1 MGRLIELPNGATVQQ
16 HVRRRDEFWFAVY
29 ATRRA
34 FFVAALLA
42 FITGCATTREPYT
55 GAKFGKINLTV
66 TQAMEQR
73 MASTRFNAFAL
84 SRTLKDR
91 LRAEGIYQEG
101 AAATLNV
108 VVDSA
113 RLRSAFNAN
122 ALGMLSGSDVIGAK
136 VTTTV
141 PVHDRSEFPVVARIL
156 TSGHH
161 KDERLH
167 VLYDAF
173 ATEMVH
179 AIKVGPRTY
188 DPLSDREPE
197 PEQQ

>member
-1 MGRLIELPNGATVQQ
+1 MKSSSLFTLRGG
-16 HVRRRDEFWFAVY
+16 
-29 ATRRA
+29 

-42 FITGCATTREPYT
+42 FVTGCATTPEPYT

-101 AAATLNV
+101 AGATLNV
-108 VVDSA
+108 VVDAA

-122 ALGMLSGSDVIGAK
+122 ALGALSGSDVIGAK
-136 VTTTV
+136 VTSSI
-141 PVHDRSEFPVVARIL
+141 PVHDRNEFPVVARIL
-156 TSGHH
+156 TTGHH
-161 KDERLH
+161 KDERLQ

-179 AIKVGPRTY
+179 AIRVGPKAY
-188 DPLSDREPE
+188 DPISDREPE
-197 PEQQ
+197 QR

>member
-1 MGRLIELPNGATVQQ
+1 MRFRLLVAGRAVFFITALIV
-16 HVRRRDEFWFAVY
+16 
-29 ATRRA
+29 
-34 FFVAALLA
+34 FV
-42 FITGCATTREPYT
+42 TGCATQREAYT
-55 GAKFGKINLTV
+55 GAKFGKVNLTV
-66 TQAMEQR
+66 SPEIQQR

-101 AAATLNV
+101 ATAILNV

-122 ALGMLSGSDVIGAK
+122 ALGALSGSDVIGAK
-136 VTTTV
+136 VTSSV
-141 PVHDRSEFPVVARIL
+141 PVHNRNEFPVVARML
-156 TSGHH
+156 TTGHH

-173 ATEMVH
+173 ATEVVH
-179 AIKVGPRTY
+179 AVRVGPKTY
-188 DPLSDREPE
+188 EPISD
-197 PEQQ
+197 